1 MSNASLIKVGF
12 AAGGLLLGVWLFR
25 APAPT
30 GLERPVDLGP
40 NESLNRSA
48 SLREIDL
55 GEDDTFG
62 DKLLRMP
69 RTNLPALL
77 QAKRQHLQ
85 DLEGQIS
92 RLDQQ
97 IVAYQKPT
105 EYKLTG
111 SEVWNRGRQAVSLTQ
126 HKAGISRLRDRLQ
139 DDINTI
145 ELFLARQPEGQP

>member
-1 MSNASLIKVGF
+1 M
-12 AAGGLLLGVWLFR
+12 
-25 APAPT
+25 
-30 GLERPVDLGP
+30 
-40 NESLNRSA
+40 NRSA

-105 EYKLTG
+105 EYKL
-111 SEVWNRGRQAVSLTQ
+111 SESEGWNRGRQAVSLTQ
-126 HKAGISRLRDRLQ
+126 HKAGLSRLRDRLQ
-139 DDINTI
+139 NEIKTI